1 MSKGRILCVEDDLDS
16 LQMLSMLLTSNGYEV
31 VCTDDSKNALQ
42 IAQEQQFDL
51 LLLDNWLPE
60 VSGVE
65 LTKRLREFDTYTP
78 VVFYSGVAQQRDQ
91 LEALEAGAQ
100 LYLTKPIGVNDLIEE
115 IDRLIRSQKPDLNK
129 CS

>member
-16 LQMLSMLLTSNGYEV
+16 LQMLSMLLMSNGYEV
-31 VCTDDSKNALQ
+31 VCADDSKNALQ

-60 VSGVE
+60 LSGVE
-65 LTKRLREFDTYTP
+65 LTKRLREFDNNTP
-78 VVFYSGVAQQRDQ
+78 IVFYSGVAQKKDK

-100 LYLTKPIGVNDLIEE
+100 LYLTKPIGVNDLIEQIDGLVGGKE
-115 IDRLIRSQKPDLNK
+115 ISDP
-129 CS
+129 

>member
-115 IDRLIRSQKPDLNK
+115 IDRRIRSQKPDLNK